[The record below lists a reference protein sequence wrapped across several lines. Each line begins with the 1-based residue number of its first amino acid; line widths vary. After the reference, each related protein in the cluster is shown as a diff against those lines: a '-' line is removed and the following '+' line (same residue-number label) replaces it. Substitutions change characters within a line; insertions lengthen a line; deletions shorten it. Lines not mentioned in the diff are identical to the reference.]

1 MDAIGEALGS
11 AFQTVAGTIYWIAA
25 RIFGLTTTETTPGWA
40 KLAAAL
46 LILGTVALLTWLLWA
61 WIIAAVIVL
70 AIAGLALGFLANL

>member
-25 RIFGLTTTETTPGWA
+25 RVFGLTTTETTPGWA

-46 LILGTVALLTWLLWA
+46 LICGVVAILAWLLWA
-61 WIIAAVIVL
+61 WIFAAIIVL
-70 AIAGLALGFLANL
+70 ALAALLLGFLSNL